1 MKYLGINMRNFWEKR
16 KKQIKK
22 IFIWYVVA
30 IVFIFIVPLGINWI
44 YKIPATKPLFAMDW
58 EAKDVLSFYG
68 SLLGA
73 AATIFV
79 LTETI
84 NFTRENQKEE
94 RKLSIKPYLETQKYN
109 YTNFNSLPD
118 DKNIIYMEIKPN
130 IKTYQGALPEEIR
143 DIIEFKNTKLFE
155 QGYSLGGL
163 DDLAY
168 NQRVKDYF
176 EEHHLLYYE
185 ISNCGAGNAINVVLK
200 INNDTIIP
208 AFCITTNSPKKI
220 MFILHNDLLEGTE
233 NKDYKFELA
242 FEYTDIASL
251 GSYYQSEEVIL
262 LKRNR
267 LITYQKESGFLS
279 KPTELVVKNKG

>member
-1 MKYLGINMRNFWEKR
+1 MKDFWYKH
-16 KKQIKK
+16 KKTITE
-22 IFIWYVVA
+22 IVVWSIAA
-30 IVFIFIVPLGINWI
+30 IVFIFAIPIGINWV
-44 YKIPATKPLFAMDW
+44 YKFPASLPIFAMNW

-68 SLLGA
+68 SLLGS

-84 NFTRENQKEE
+84 KFTRENQKEE

-109 YTNFNSLPD
+109 YTDFENLPD

-143 DIIEFKNTKLFE
+143 DVIEFKNKKVFE
-155 QGYSLGGL
+155 QGYNLGGL

-208 AFCITTNSPKKI
+208 GFCITTNSPKKI

-233 NKDYKFELA
+233 TKDYKFQLA
-242 FEYTDIASL
+242 FEYTDISSL
-251 GSYYQSEEVIL
+251 GTYSQKEEIIF
-262 LKRNR
+262 LKRNNR
-267 LITYQKESGFLS
+267 LITYQKESGILS
-279 KPTELVVKNKG
+279 KPKESVSRIKD

>member
-1 MKYLGINMRNFWEKR
+1 MKYLEINMRNFWEKH

-58 EAKDVLSFYG
+58 EAKDVLAFYG

-109 YTNFNSLPD
+109 YTNFDNFPE

-130 IKTYQGALPEEIR
+130 IKTYQGALPEDIR
-143 DIIEFKNTKLFE
+143 YIIEVEKQKISDRDYIIKTKE
-155 QGYSLGGL
+155 
-163 DDLAY
+163 
-168 NQRVKDYF
+168 YF
-176 EEHHLLYYE
+176 EEKYLLYYE

-279 KPTELVVKNKG
+279 KPKEIAVKQKVD

>member
-1 MKYLGINMRNFWEKR
+1 MKDFWLKH
-16 KKQIKK
+16 KK
-22 IFIWYVVA
+22 IITEIVVWSIAA
-30 IVFIFIVPLGINWI
+30 IVFIFAIPIGINWV
-44 YKIPATKPLFAMDW
+44 YKFPASLPIFAMDW
-58 EAKDVLSFYG
+58 EAKDVLAFYG

-109 YTNFNSLPD
+109 YTNFDNFPE

-130 IKTYQGALPEEIR
+130 IKTYQGALPEDIR
-143 DIIEFKNTKLFE
+143 YIIEVEKQKISDRDYIMKTKE
-155 QGYSLGGL
+155 
-163 DDLAY
+163 
-168 NQRVKDYF
+168 YF
-176 EEHHLLYYE
+176 EEKYLLYYE

-251 GSYYQSEEVIL
+251 GSYYQSEKVIL

-279 KPTELVVKNKG
+279 KPTEIVVKNKG